1 MSGFRDH
8 NKLISKQQY
17 EAQLQQIF
25 RLLLEN
31 KTQEEIAHEL
41 NISTRTVARYSQRID
56 QRYGEIQ
63 RQKNDDTLF
72 LECHIFKNRM
82 LNLYKALETK
92 VLDDKS
98 SGVEKAKCAE
108 VAANIAIDVLKMESE
123 GIRAVKELS
132 RNVANQNT
140 TTTTT
145 AAAAASLNNL
155 RYDNNNNN
163 NNDSNKSFKE
173 CNPNRKF

>member
-1 MSGFRDH
+1 M
-8 NKLISKQQY
+8 ISKQQF

-56 QRYGEIQ
+56 QRYGQVQ

-72 LECHIFKNRM
+72 LECHLFKNRM
-82 LNLYKALETK
+82 LNLYKALENK
-92 VLDDKS
+92 VFDEKT
-98 SGVEKAKCAE
+98 SGIEKAKCAE

-123 GIRAVKELS
+123 GIRAVKELGS
-132 RNVANQNT
+132 AANT
-140 TTTTT
+140 T
-145 AAAAASLNNL
+145 ASLGVVNKNNTNLNNNNL
-155 RYDNNNNN
+155 RNNENDDYDYGPYHSRNNQKEQEENN
-163 NNDSNKSFKE
+163 
-173 CNPNRKF
+173 NRKF